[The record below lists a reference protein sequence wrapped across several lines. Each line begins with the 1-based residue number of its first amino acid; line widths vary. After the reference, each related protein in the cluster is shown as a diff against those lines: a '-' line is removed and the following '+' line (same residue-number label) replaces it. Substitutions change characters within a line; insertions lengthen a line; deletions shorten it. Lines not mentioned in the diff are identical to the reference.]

1 MKQVLI
7 ADATY
12 KALDADAKRR
22 KLSVNELLEI
32 ILKREYKLK

>member
-7 ADATY
+7 TDTSY
-12 KALDADAKRR
+12 KALSADAKRR
-22 KLSVNELLEI
+22 KLSVDELLAI